1 MKKDM
6 RKQIADEF
14 KRIVVEKSLS
24 KVRIAELIDTLDIN
38 RNTFYYYYGSKLD
51 VAYWIFRWDLSR
63 ALEHELPSGLLVYSD
78 CELKDG
84 SVERLAYWTHVET
97 GARTLDGTKFFNALI
112 HCLHDNAPYYCKVFT
127 PSEDE
132 FVDWLCGLWS
142 AAAKKDI
149 DFILSGR
156 PMNEP
161 VRNFLARSYASQIIV
176 QAMTCMLPEFGDILE
191 EPEKYAYWNATFEGV
206 RTSIERNP
214 SGLEKSSLADF
225 YRWTPPYRASSAVE
239 GAFAR

>member
-14 KRIVVEKSLS
+14 KRMVVEKSLS
-24 KVRIAELIDTLDIN
+24 KVRIAELIDTLGIN

-63 ALEHELPSGLLVYSD
+63 ALERELPSGLLVYSD

-112 HCLHDNAPYYCKVFT
+112 HCLHDNAPYYRKVFT